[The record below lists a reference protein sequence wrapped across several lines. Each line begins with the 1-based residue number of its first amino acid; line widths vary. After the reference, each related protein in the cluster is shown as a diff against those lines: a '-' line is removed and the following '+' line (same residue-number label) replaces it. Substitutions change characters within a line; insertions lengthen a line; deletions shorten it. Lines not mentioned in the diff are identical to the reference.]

1 MQFFG
6 RRANDGARTAGDDEE
21 CMIHQAAPDDAAAIA
36 AIYNQGI
43 EERNATF
50 ETRLRTAADFAD
62 PEPPFLVAE
71 DDDAA
76 VVTGWARL
84 VPFNPRDCYAGVGE
98 ASIYVAREA
107 RGRGL
112 GRALFDALA
121 DEAERTGYWKI
132 IGGLFP
138 ENEASVALCRAAGFR
153 EVGTFLRHSR
163 LDGEWRDVLY
173 VEKLIG
179 AAAQED

>member
-1 MQFFG
+1 
-6 RRANDGARTAGDDEE
+6 
-21 CMIHQAAPDDAAAIA
+21 MIRPALPDDAGAIA

-71 DDDAA
+71 GDDANVA
-76 VVTGWARL
+76 GWARL
-84 VPFNPRDCYAGVGE
+84 APFNPRDCYAGVGE
-98 ASIYVAREA
+98 ASIYVDREA
-107 RGRGL
+107 RGRGG

-121 DEAERTGYWKI
+121 AEAEANGYWKI

-138 ENEASVALCRAAGFR
+138 DKRATRA
-153 EVGTFLRHSR
+153 
-163 LDGEWRDVLY
+163 
-173 VEKLIG
+173 
-179 AAAQED
+179 